1 MDKYPLT
8 VIWCV
13 RRYRSIV
20 DEALSPHRM
29 LDDDFV
35 ELMTQVCHVLLNN
48 DYAAAMSLVGPS
60 FPQCY
65 RMKDTCY
72 EADIMFADMIQV
84 TRTLV
89 EYATYEFKHLGLL
102 ADDGTLP
109 YAPKG
114 LLPDLFVLDFIPY

>member
-1 MDKYPLT
+1 
-8 VIWCV
+8 
-13 RRYRSIV
+13 
-20 DEALSPHRM
+20 M

-35 ELMTQVCHVLLNN
+35 ELLTQICHVMLNN
-48 DYAAAMSLVGPS
+48 NYEQTLRLIGPS

-65 RMKDTCY
+65 RMKDNCY

-109 YAPKG
+109 YAIKG
-114 LLPDLFVLDFIPY
+114 ILPDLFLLDFLPY

>member
-1 MDKYPLT
+1 MAYHPLT
-8 VIWCV
+8 VVWCV
-13 RRYRSIV
+13 RQYRRIV
-20 DEALSPHRM
+20 DEGLSPHRM

-35 ELMTQVCHVLLNN
+35 ELMTQVCHVLLNE
-48 DYAAAMSLVGPS
+48 DCATALSLIGPS

-65 RMKDTCY
+65 RMKDNCY

-109 YAPKG
+109 YALKSIQ
-114 LLPDLFVLDFIPY
+114 PDLFVLDFIPH